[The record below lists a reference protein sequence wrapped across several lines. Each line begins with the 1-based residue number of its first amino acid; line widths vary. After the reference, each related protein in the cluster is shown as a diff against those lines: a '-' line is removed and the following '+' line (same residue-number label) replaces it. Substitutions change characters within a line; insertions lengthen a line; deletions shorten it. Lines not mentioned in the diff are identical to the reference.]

1 MNSFAN
7 IRARFGLHNA
17 WVRLFFEAKRRTAVI
32 LVGLAVTK
40 IALAPSLSLCCQ
52 APASGTVSDAPQ
64 TASQGLRKGAP
75 SRETKHETSTPA
87 DPEWLTAEDLVRQE
101 KWKDGETVLRKYLGT
116 HADSADAH
124 AMLGFVLFKESKPR
138 ESLHEYTMAAKSRK
152 PSAFEVKIVALNY
165 ATLGDLQNADKW
177 LTTSLAWDPSDLQ
190 GCIRLGEIK
199 ELRLRLEEAVDVLH
213 QCLILDPRNSYAA
226 NALGVSYE
234 NLGHFDEAADAFS
247 NAIAWQ
253 SKKTTPDPTPSFNLG
268 RVLLKEDKP
277 QEALPYLRTVVK
289 LLPENAEAHEQLGR
303 AYIAMD
309 QLQLGQSEIEK
320 AINLAPE
327 IPRLH
332 YLLGQLYR
340 KEGQGEKARI
350 ELDRYTA
357 LKAAH
362 PRDGPYQ

>member
-1 MNSFAN
+1 
-7 IRARFGLHNA
+7 
-17 WVRLFFEAKRRTAVI
+17 VI

-40 IALAPSLSLCCQ
+40 IAFSPRLGLCCQ
-52 APASGTVSDAPQ
+52 VPVSGTVSDAPQ

-75 SRETKHETSTPA
+75 SQETKHETSTPA
-87 DPEWLTAEDLVRQE
+87 DPEWLTAEELVRQE
-101 KWKDGETVLRKYLGT
+101 KWKDGENALRQYLKT
-116 HADSADAH
+116 HPDSSEPH
-124 AMLGFVLFKESKPR
+124 ALLGWVLFKEGRAP
-138 ESLHEYTMAAKSRK
+138 ESLHEYTVAAKYRK
-152 PSAFEVKIVALNY
+152 PSAFELKIVALNY

-177 LTTSLAWDPSDLQ
+177 LTTSLAWNPSDLQ

-199 ELRLRLEEAVDVLH
+199 ELRLRLDEAVDVLH
-213 QCLILDPRNSYAA
+213 QCLTLDPRNSYAA

-234 NLGHFDEAADAFS
+234 NLGHFDEAVGAFR

-327 IPRLH
+327 LPRLH